1 MAKFL
6 YEFLC
11 TAEDPHSF
19 ERILD
24 TKLTPNPV
32 CPVFGEVSNL
42 VFRAPRV
49 SLDGCSG
56 DFPGAAIKWEKQR
69 AEKLSQERK
78 KTPNP

>member
-1 MAKFL
+1 MPKFL
-6 YEFLC
+6 HEFLC
-11 TAEDPHSF
+11 TAEYPHSF

-24 TKLTPNPV
+24 IKLTPNPV
-32 CPVFGEVSNL
+32 CPVCGEVSNL

-78 KTPNP
+78 KNNS